1 MTKHPSGQDPERILE
16 LHFDDNQLLPD
27 LYGAQNIHLEKVEN
41 ALNVDISSNGNV
53 VTIAGDHHGTNMA
66 RDVFDALWD
75 RLQNNLDVLG
85 ADVDAAIRIATSK
98 VDTDTKDRALNAFT
112 EKPKKITTSHKHIT
126 PRSTT
131 QSNYLEAIEKHDLV
145 FGIGPAGTGKTYIAV
160 AKGVEMLLN
169 GKVGRLVVTRP
180 AVEAGE
186 RLGFLPGDLNEKID
200 PYLRPVYDAL
210 YDMMPNDQVIKM
222 IAQGDIEVAP
232 LAYMRGRTLN
242 DAYIV
247 LDEAQNTTT
256 MQMKM
261 FLTRLGENGR
271 MVISGDISQTD
282 LPNGQMSGLQQA
294 VKLLKAEK
302 GVAVVKFTADDVVR
316 HPLVTKIIKAY
327 DKLSKNNG

>member
-1 MTKHPSGQDPERILE
+1 MANKKQEPQRLLE
-16 LHFDDNQLLPD
+16 LHFEDNRLLPE
-27 LYGAQNIHLEKVEN
+27 LYGEQGVHLDTIAKKFNI
-41 ALNVDISSNGNV
+41 DISANGNV
-53 VTIAGDHHGTNMA
+53 VTIAGDHHGTNLA

-75 RLQNNLDVLG
+75 RLQNNLEVTM
-85 ADVDAAIRIATSK
+85 ADVNAAVRIATSP
-98 VDTDTKDRALNAFT
+98 VDTDTKDRALHAFT
-112 EKPKKITTSHKHIT
+112 DKPKKITTKRKHIS

-131 QSNYLEAIEKHDLV
+131 QSNYLEALEKYDLV

-160 AKGVEMLLN
+160 AKGVEMLLA
-169 GKVGRLVVTRP
+169 KRVDRLVVTRP

-186 RLGFLPGDLNEKID
+186 RLGFLPGDLQEKID

-210 YDMMPNDQVIKM
+210 YDMLPADDVVKM
-222 IAQGDIEVAP
+222 MAQGQIEVAP

-282 LPNGQMSGLQQA
+282 LPNGQTSGLQQA
-294 VKLLKAEK
+294 VQLLKTEED
-302 GVAVVKFTADDVVR
+302 VSIIQFTADDVVR

-327 DKLSKNNG
+327 ERSGQL

>member
-1 MTKHPSGQDPERILE
+1 MLE
-16 LHFDDNQLLPD
+16 LHFEDNDLLPE
-27 LYGAQNIHLEKVEN
+27 LYGAQNIHLNTIEKHLDV
-41 ALNVDISSNGNV
+41 ALSAKGNV
-53 VTIAGDHHGTNMA
+53 VTIAGDSHNTNMA

-75 RLQNNLDVLG
+75 RLLNKLEVTVSDVEG
-85 ADVDAAIRIATSK
+85 AIRIATSK
-98 VDTDTKDRALNAFT
+98 VDSQTKDRALHAFKD
-112 EKPKKITTSHKHIT
+112 KPKKVTTKRKHIS

-131 QSNYLEAIEKHDLV
+131 QSDYLDALVKHDLV
-145 FGIGPAGTGKTYIAV
+145 FGIGPAGTGKTYLAV
-160 AKGVEMLLN
+160 AKGVEMLLDK
-169 GKVGRLVVTRP
+169 KVDRLVVTRP

-186 RLGFLPGDLNEKID
+186 RLGFLPGDLQEKID

-210 YDMMPNDQVIKM
+210 YDMLPADDVVKM
-222 IAQGDIEVAP
+222 MAQGSIEIAP

-282 LPNGQMSGLQQA
+282 LPKGQLSGLQQA
-294 VKLLKAEK
+294 VHLLRNEK
-302 GVAVVKFTADDVVR
+302 EVSVIEFTAEDVVR
-316 HPLVTKIIKAY
+316 HPLVAKIIKAY
-327 DKLSKNNG
+327 DNLDKNKGSDGAN